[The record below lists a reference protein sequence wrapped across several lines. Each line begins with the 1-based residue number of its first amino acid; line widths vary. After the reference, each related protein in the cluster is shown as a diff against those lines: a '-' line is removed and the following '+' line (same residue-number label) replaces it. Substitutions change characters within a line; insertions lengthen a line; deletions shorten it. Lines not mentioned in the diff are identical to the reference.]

1 MQCTSEGL
9 TSYRMTFSSAAM
21 SACSLLHIW
30 LSPSKISC
38 SRSMARTLH
47 MIDLRRFF
55 VDKETK
61 PRYSH
66 IVSWEPILRQG
77 VLLYDFIQSKRF
89 VSKRFVSGYFADAKR
104 CVDPP
109 LRLPGSHRRGGVCG
123 GRPSVPPDPPRV
135 RHRYTVY
142 QRVRRDR
149 SADRRDRLRG
159 PGPRRTA
166 IGQSAAPGGS

>member
-1 MQCTSEGL
+1 
-9 TSYRMTFSSAAM
+9 
-21 SACSLLHIW
+21 
-30 LSPSKISC
+30 
-38 SRSMARTLH
+38 
-47 MIDLRRFF
+47 
-55 VDKETK
+55 K

-89 VSKRFVSGYFADAKR
+89 VSKRFVSGYFADAKP

-123 GRPSVPPDPPRV
+123 GRPSVPPVPPRV

-142 QRVRRDR
+142 QRVRRER
-149 SADRRDRLRG
+149 SADRRDRLAGLGLGGMALAKALTQALAKEHRSQ
-159 PGPRRTA
+159 
-166 IGQSAAPGGS
+166 IGLLLL